1 MYKAKTVFDS
11 TWSVTSEVGCHD
23 ICVPV
28 LKSIHRVAAAWT
40 PYLFVFNW
48 TVYIWRTIYLVTEVS
63 WQRYVTRSLSIE
75 YTTTRHKVR
84 EIFSLGAQQLIL
96 TCKRILLSSMSHAV
110 SHFEMICIIETTYC
124 TSRWCW
130 RLHDS
135 WQMMTLQWLRNR
147 HNRSHLAVTVY
158 FKSSFYIKISA

>member
-1 MYKAKTVFDS
+1 MTYAYRYWNPFIVLLQRGLHIYSCLTEQCI
-11 TWSVTSEVGCHD
+11 SEG
-23 ICVPV
+23 P
-28 LKSIHRVAAAWT
+28 
-40 PYLFVFNW
+40 
-48 TVYIWRTIYLVTEVS
+48 YIWSQKSLGRSLF
-63 WQRYVTRSLSIE
+63 YVTRSLSIE